1 MGDSKSG
8 GFGAALAQSY
18 SYGLASSNVTSSLV
32 GKNSKLIIDS
42 NEPVFYF
49 YFDNS
54 NSFNRDNWFFAS
66 ASSPNEF
73 VLVKLKEKKDSR
85 EMVIGSANVYGSS
98 SGIPNKSKIPFD
110 YVEEAP
116 GVYKVTFSSPID
128 KGDYCFTYASS
139 NPNRYSNDKVF
150 DFSISPLLDKKK
162 K

>member
-66 ASSPNEF
+66 ASS
-73 VLVKLKEKKDSR
+73 LVRSRLCLLRRIKKHMNS
-85 EMVIGSANVYGSS
+85 Y
-98 SGIPNKSKIPFD
+98 
-110 YVEEAP
+110 
-116 GVYKVTFSSPID
+116 
-128 KGDYCFTYASS
+128 
-139 NPNRYSNDKVF
+139 
-150 DFSISPLLDKKK
+150 
-162 K
+162 